1 MEEIVP
7 PAPRNSML
15 RYPERQQVGLTKQ
28 MYANIEF
35 RRAGGL
41 FFKHIFQYMPDS
53 YFMEA
58 LGQLPIP

>member
-1 MEEIVP
+1 
-7 PAPRNSML
+7 ML

-35 RRAGGL
+35 RGGAGGL
-41 FFKHIFQYMPDS
+41 FFKHIFQCMPGS
-53 YFMEA
+53 YFIEV

>member
-1 MEEIVP
+1 
-7 PAPRNSML
+7 ML

-28 MYANIEF
+28 MFANIEF
-35 RRAGGL
+35 RGAGGL

-53 YFMEA
+53 YFMEV